1 MECLLCYFK
10 SDEQTLKAHY
20 ERVHRVDPTN
30 LHFKNLFTADANK
43 NCRYCGRVFADSNQ
57 KKKHV
62 FLRHYRSPNLQQVGG
77 SRNTYLN
84 ILRRGKIIEFSINF
98 EQHKNHYNFFNAQ
111 VVPRFLDV
119 VYQNFN
125 PNQTSSIN
133 FTDILKFSTGEV
145 CKRLILQVERGLLT
159 SIDFLTLT
167 DLFDKK

>member
-1 MECLLCYFK
+1 M
-10 SDEQTLKAHY
+10 
-20 ERVHRVDPTN
+20 
-30 LHFKNLFTADANK
+30 
-43 NCRYCGRVFADSNQ
+43 
-57 KKKHV
+57 
-62 FLRHYRSPNLQQVGG
+62 GG